1 MHEQTDIEREWLVKL
16 SRGDESVFRRL
27 FDRYHPFVYSFALR
41 MTESDPIAKDVVQ
54 DVFVK
59 IWVNR
64 ESLHTIENLPAY
76 LNRMTRNLVL
86 NGMKR
91 KAHEESL
98 LRDLFPAGNERN
110 STEDAALAKELE
122 ALLHRAIAHLPA
134 QQQKV
139 YRLGRMK
146 GLKHEDIA
154 AELHISR
161 ETVKKHMM
169 AAIRGV
175 KDYLQEH
182 GGPIGLLAVCLLR
195 LYR

>member
-1 MHEQTDIEREWLVKL
+1 MQDQTDIEREWLIKL
-16 SRGDESVFRRL
+16 SRGEETVFREL
-27 FDRYHPFVYSFALR
+27 FNRYHPFIYSFAFR

-59 IWVNR
+59 IWINR
-64 ESLHTIENLPAY
+64 ESLHTIDNLPAY

-98 LRDLFPAGNERN
+98 LKDLYPAGNERN
-110 STEDAALAKELE
+110 TTEDVALARELE
-122 ALLHRAIAHLPA
+122 DLLHRAIDQLPG

-146 GLKHEDIA
+146 GLKHEAIA
-154 AELHISR
+154 DQLQISK

-169 AAIRGV
+169 AAVRGV
-175 KDYLQEH
+175 KDYLQQH
-182 GGPIGLLAVCLLR
+182 GGTIGLLAICLIK
-195 LYR
+195 YHK

>member
-1 MHEQTDIEREWLVKL
+1 MQEQTDIEREWLVKL
-16 SRGDESVFRRL
+16 SRGEESVFREL

-59 IWVNR
+59 IWINR
-64 ESLHTIENLPAY
+64 ESLHTIDNLPAY

-98 LRDLFPAGNERN
+98 IRDLFPAGNERN
-110 STEDAALAKELE
+110 TTEDAALAKELE
-122 ALLHRAIAHLPA
+122 TLLHNAINQLPG

-139 YRLGRMK
+139 YRLSRIK

-154 AELHISR
+154 EQLHISR

-169 AAIRGV
+169 AAVRGV

-182 GGPIGLLAVCLLR
+182 GGTVSFLAICLLKM
-195 LYR
+195 YR